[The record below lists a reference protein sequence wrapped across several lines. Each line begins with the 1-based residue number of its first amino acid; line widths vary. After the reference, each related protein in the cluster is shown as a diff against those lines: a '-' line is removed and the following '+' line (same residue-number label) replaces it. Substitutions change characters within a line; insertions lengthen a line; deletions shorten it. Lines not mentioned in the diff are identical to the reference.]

1 MKRYFNKEAF
11 VEGASCT
18 LFAIALFYQIVTKK
32 YLLFVKPRMKLYL
45 YFSAAVMIVWAISSF
60 LRISVPQYKMRLN
73 RFLVLIIPVIAT
85 FLPYTPIKASQVT
98 ISSPM
103 QTNQSYDS
111 TNTSSNRDISVSQEQ
126 QNTVNTKEI
135 PDNTANTQTIPDTS
149 QDVLSQTQ
157 SSTSINENPEN
168 VSMDE
173 QRSEQESSQSQSSSA
188 QKESTVNLS
197 GLDAENKTITISDT
211 EFYQWLL
218 ELGYYPEKYEEYTI
232 HIHGTVYRD
241 QFTKENEFAITR
253 LLMNCCVADLANCG
267 PICRYDNALELTQD
281 TWVNVTGT
289 YHYDNYEGIVLNV
302 TAIENA
308 EPAEEEYV
316 YPVY

>member
-11 VEGASCT
+11 IEGVSCT
-18 LFAIALFYQIVTKK
+18 LFAIALFYQIATKK

-45 YFSAAVMIVWAISSF
+45 YFSVAVMIVWAISSF

-73 RFLVLIIPVIAT
+73 RFLVLIVPVIAT

-111 TNTSSNRDISVSQEQ
+111 ANSSS
-126 QNTVNTKEI
+126 
-135 PDNTANTQTIPDTS
+135 NTQTIPDTS
-149 QDVLSQTQ
+149 QDVLSQTE

-173 QRSEQESSQSQSSSA
+173 QRSEQESGQSQSSSA

-218 ELGYYPEKYEEYTI
+218 ELGYYPEKYEGYTI

-241 QFTKENEFAITR
+241 QFTKENEFAVTR
-253 LLMNCCVADLANCG
+253 LLMSCCVADLANCG